1 MNDDKS
7 NSISPSKY
15 VFWLRLILTVKI
27 FGFAAI
33 SQSAA
38 VNKAIKIGLGTSMTI
53 AVLFVTVNMLKKG
66 YKFETEIK
74 NSLSLWLYVFYLFLG
89 TMSIFWANDYFF
101 AIIQVFRDFDL
112 LVFSFLFLRVMQTIN
127 GHHPDQDVQIQSML
141 SYAIT
146 FNTLYFLIGYFIDPD
161 TFMRLTHGGDVARLG
176 GYIMNPNEL
185 GMLSSLGI
193 SVLIL
198 DFTNTKNKWLYTLF
212 LVINLYVIFLTGS
225 RSSSIGFM
233 IVCGLLILRSNNMK
247 LKALM
252 IAGFML
258 IAPIAINEVI
268 LDEEKGGLDEVMSMT
283 GRLPFWKA
291 LLTEALPKEPL
302 LGYGFQNIYYTKF
315 FQGKNTYPASMTH
328 NTFVQVVM
336 NLGLVGFTIVIAQM
350 AMVIRGVRRD
360 YNKEK
365 SFYFWCMFM
374 PMFINSLT
382 EFGIWGETN
391 YGILFYQLLFLWF
404 VVKVKP
410 NHSFT
415 KNDSVKQLKNQ
426 HQ

>member
-1 MNDDKS
+1 MKVYRDNLD
-7 NSISPSKY
+7 IGTPSKY
-15 VFWLRLILTVKI
+15 VFFLRLILVVKI

-53 AVLFVTVNMLKKG
+53 AILLVTLSMLRRS
-66 YKFETEIK
+66 YVFRTEIR
-74 NSLSLWLYVFYLFLG
+74 NSLSLWLYVTYLFLG
-89 TMSIFWANDYFF
+89 TASIFWANDYLF

-112 LVFSFLFLRVMQTIN
+112 LVFSFLFLRVMQAIN
-127 GHHPDQDVQIQSML
+127 AHHAEENIQLPSMF

-146 FNTLYFLIGYFIDPD
+146 FNTLYFLLGYFVDPD

-198 DFTNTKNKWLYTLF
+198 DFSRESKKWLYVIFIL
-212 LVINLYVIFLTGS
+212 INLYVIFLTGS

-233 IVCGLLILRSNNMK
+233 LVCGLLILRSNNFK
-247 LKALM
+247 LKMLM
-252 IAGFML
+252 IVGFVVL
-258 IAPIAINEVI
+258 APFAVNKVI
-268 LDEEKGGLDEVMSMT
+268 LSEDKGGLDEVMSMT

-291 LLTEALPKEPL
+291 LLTEALPKEPF

-336 NLGLVGFTIVIAQM
+336 NLGLIGFSIVMAQM
-350 AMVIRGVRRD
+350 AVVIRGVLRSFD
-360 YNKEK
+360 KEK
-365 SFYFWCMFM
+365 SFFFWCMFI

-404 VVKVKP
+404 VVEIKP
-410 NHSFT
+410 VLERDNLAPK
-415 KNDSVKQLKNQ
+415 KNVI
-426 HQ
+426 